1 MEKWVP
7 QLLWLMVC
15 CIFWLGGALPGQ
27 ADTWDD
33 IQRRGELT
41 WGTDLEGGAPYV
53 FPDAQ
58 APGKVGGFE
67 TDIGR
72 AIARELGVKGR
83 PVHNAWDGLVPALQ
97 RRNYDMAFNGLE
109 VTPDRLNTVLF
120 SKPYYVYTQQ
130 IVVRKGTRGINQLR
144 DLQGK
149 RVGTL
154 GATVAE
160 RLLTHMGGVEVKL
173 YPSSVQPFEDLLL
186 GRLDAVLQDLPIA
199 VAYGKRPGL
208 AFAGEPFGEGLYAI
222 AFRPEDARLKQAVDD
237 ALARLIASGEL
248 KQILSRYELWNP
260 AQAKLTAPFDQ
271 IVADSAAVPAPPK
284 RTFTEQLRDA
294 VPLLAKGTAMT
305 ITVSV
310 LGMVLAM
317 SMGMGLAVARV
328 YAAWPLA
335 FAASAYV
342 EIFRG
347 TPLLIQLF
355 LIYYGLPNLGIQLD
369 AFVAAVVGLGLNYAA
384 YEAENYR
391 AGLLAVPKG
400 QLEAAQALGFTR
412 QQTLQHIIF
421 PQAFRIVIPPV
432 TNDFIALF
440 KDSSVVSVITMV
452 ELTKA
457 YGMLASE
464 TYNYMGFGLI
474 TAGIYFALSY
484 PTSLFARWLERKLRR
499 A

>member
-1 MEKWVP
+1 MGRWV
-7 QLLWLMVC
+7 QLTLWVLVVC
-15 CIFWLGGALPGQ
+15 ALGFVNHPPAQ
-27 ADTWDD
+27 ADTLDD

-53 FPDAQ
+53 FPDPQ
-58 APGKVGGFE
+58 APDKIGGFE

-72 AIARELGVKGR
+72 AIARELGVTGR
-83 PVHNAWDGLVPALQ
+83 AVHNAWDGLIPALQ
-97 RRNYDMAFNGLE
+97 RRNYDIAFNGLE

-120 SKPYYVYTQQ
+120 SRPYYIYTQQ
-130 IVVRKGTRGINQLR
+130 IVVRQGTRGINRLQ

-154 GATVAE
+154 SATVAE
-160 RLLTHMGGVEVKL
+160 RLLKHMGGVEIKL

-186 GRLDAVLQDLPIA
+186 RRLDAVLQDLPIA

-208 AFAGEPFGEGLYAI
+208 AFAGEPFGEGLYAM
-222 AFRPEDARLKQAVDD
+222 AFRPEDTRLKQAVDD
-237 ALARLIASGEL
+237 AIGRLIASGEL

-271 IVADSAAVPAPPK
+271 IVADSAAVPVPAQ
-284 RTFTEQLRDA
+284 RNFSEQLRDA
-294 VPLLAKGTAMT
+294 LPLLAKGTAMT

-310 LGMVLAM
+310 LGMALAM
-317 SMGMGLAVARV
+317 SLGVGLAVARV
-328 YAAWPLA
+328 YGAGPLA
-335 FAASAYV
+335 FLAGAYV
-342 EIFRG
+342 EVFRG

-355 LIYYGLPNLGIQLD
+355 LIYYGLPNVGIQLD

-412 QQTLQHIIF
+412 TQMLKHIVF

-464 TYNYMGFGLI
+464 TYNYMGFGLL

-484 PTSLFARWLERKLRR
+484 PTSLFARRLEQRLQR